1 MSTSP
6 FVLRVDTLVRALA
19 GTIPYSEYAP
29 SSPSSE
35 DVAESTDG
43 TGRRGASSTV
53 SVGIVSL
60 GCDFKC
66 ACK

>member
-19 GTIPYSEYAP
+19 GTMPYSEYA
-29 SSPSSE
+29 PSSE